1 VAVGN
6 LDGVHRGHQALV
18 AATIENAR
26 RRGRA
31 AVVLTLDPHPARLLA
46 PDRAP
51 AAIMTLAQKAESLE
65 ALGVDALLVLPFTQ
79 AVAAQVPRVFAASVL
94 VRDLAASVVVVGENF
109 RFGHDRVGTLA
120 TLEELGRELGFEVA
134 GVPAVLH
141 EGVPVSSSRI
151 RQAISQGQVE
161 EAALMLGRP
170 HRLDGQV
177 VEGEGRGRTIG
188 VPTANVLPYNEIR
201 PGKGVYAC
209 HVRLGPGGP
218 GPGPADL
225 RAVVNVGER
234 PTFGGIGTTIEAHL
248 LDFQGDLYGQTLRLE
263 FAARIRGEQRF
274 ASADELVAQI
284 QRDIASA
291 RRMLEKP

>member
-1 VAVGN
+1 MAVGN

-18 AATIENAR
+18 AATVENAR

-31 AVVLTLDPHPARLLA
+31 AVVLTLDPHPARLLT

-65 ALGVDALLVLPFTQ
+65 ALGVDALLVLPFTK
-79 AVAAQVPRVFAASVL
+79 AVAAQAPQVFAASVL

-109 RFGHDRVGTLA
+109 RFGHDRVGTLV
-120 TLEELGRELGFEVA
+120 TLEALGRELGFEVA

-141 EGVPVSSSRI
+141 EGAPVSSSRI
-151 RQAISQGQVE
+151 RQAITQGQVE
-161 EAALMLGRP
+161 EAASMLGRP

-209 HVRLGPGGP
+209 RVRVGTG
-218 GPGPADL
+218 GPADL
-225 RAVVNVGER
+225 LAVVNVGER
-234 PTFGGIGTTIEAHL
+234 PTFDGIGTTIEAHL
-248 LDFQGDLYGQTLRLE
+248 LDFQGDLYGQTLRLQ
-263 FAARIRGEQRF
+263 FVARIRGEQRF
-274 ASADELVAQI
+274 ASAEELVAQI
-284 QRDIASA
+284 QSDIARA